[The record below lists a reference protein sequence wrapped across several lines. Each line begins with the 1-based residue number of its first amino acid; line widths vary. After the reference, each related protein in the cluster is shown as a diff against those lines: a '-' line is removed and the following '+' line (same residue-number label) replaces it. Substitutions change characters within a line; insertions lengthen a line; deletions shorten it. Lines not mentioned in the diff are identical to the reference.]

1 MIVLGAGLPV
11 SSFLLDRKDYKYAT
25 AKLESA
31 TKRNFLEKIA
41 TVSLEPL
48 AWWKFKQDQAFLYS
62 NMTSK
67 TLVSHYITQIH
78 PLVSI
83 LTKYDV
89 TESRLLRSS
98 IYSLQLS
105 LYAVICVTAFG
116 KQYRKDATM
125 RNEYGLD
132 DKDAGNIIIV
142 GIIGMILLL
151 PVPAIALSYL
161 KSKVVKDEKTS
172 VLN

>member
-1 MIVLGAGLPV
+1 
-11 SSFLLDRKDYKYAT
+11 
-25 AKLESA
+25 
-31 TKRNFLEKIA
+31 
-41 TVSLEPL
+41 
-48 AWWKFKQDQAFLYS
+48 
-62 NMTSK
+62 MTSK

-105 LYAVICVTAFG
+105 LYALICVTAFG